1 MRKYFHMKTIRIKPI
16 GLLLFIMLFQVSLLS
31 FGQLNVVPFKS
42 GNLSAEK
49 DGIIYSLPRNVIK
62 VKLEIVK
69 TESFRGPYAAYA
81 AKLLGLTRVIE
92 ENAVVY
98 EIGKIELSSFPE
110 SDPDQIY
117 FVEFDTRSKKSGSFM
132 LSLSDDG
139 FIGGYTDVSSVSKEV
154 RNAMASGDFSN
165 ENLKPFR
172 DLLKPVLI
180 EKVDTIIRRIS
191 VDTATFEEKVLKKSI
206 FEKMPEQQAREIAD
220 LIYKIQDSKFN
231 LITGDQEVNYSRES
245 FEFMLEQL
253 NKQEKEY
260 LALFKG
266 TSKKTKQVYTWY
278 VTPPS
283 SREGMLE
290 TICRF
295 SKAAGVSDKSTS
307 VGESVSL
314 VISPANRNKTIEDFV
329 KQRNQAVKKVHGFY
343 YRIPEKSQVSL
354 RLGGTAIAEEQMVIS
369 QMGVVTFLP
378 AANIKDVRFHPESG
392 AIIQVISE

>member
-1 MRKYFHMKTIRIKPI
+1 MRKLFNMKISLIVLPGR
-16 GLLLFIMLFQVSLLS
+16 LLFIILLQVSLLS

-49 DGIIYSLPRNVIK
+49 DGILYSLPRNVIK
-62 VKLEIVK
+62 VQLEIVK
-69 TESFRGPYAAYA
+69 TESFKGPYAAYA
-81 AKLLGLTRVIE
+81 AKLLGLARVVE
-92 ENAVVY
+92 ENSVGY
-98 EIGKIELSSFPE
+98 EIGRIELSSFSE

-117 FVEFDTRSKKSGSFM
+117 FVEFDDRSKKAGSIM
-132 LSLSDDG
+132 LTLSDEG
-139 FIGGYTDVSSVSKEV
+139 FIGGYTDVSTVNKKD
-154 RNAMASGDFSN
+154 RNEMASGDYLN

-191 VDTATFEEKVLKKSI
+191 VDTSTFEEKVLKKSI

-245 FEFMLEQL
+245 FEFMLEEL
-253 NKQEKEY
+253 NKLEKEY

-266 TSKKTKQVYTWY
+266 TSKKMKQVYTWY
-278 VTPPS
+278 VTPQS
-283 SREGMLE
+283 SREGTME

-295 SKAAGVSDKSTS
+295 SKTKGISDKSTTS
-307 VGESVSL
+307 GESVSL
-314 VISPANRNKTIEDFV
+314 IVSPLNRNKAIEDFI
-329 KQRNQAVKKVHGFY
+329 KGRDQFDKKVHGLY
-343 YRIPEKSQVSL
+343 YRIPEKSQVTL
-354 RLGGTAIAEEQMVIS
+354 RVGGTAIAEDQMVIS

-378 AANIKDVRFHPESG
+378 AANIKEVRFHPESG
-392 AIIQVISE
+392 AILQLISE

>member
-1 MRKYFHMKTIRIKPI
+1 MKTIRIKPI
-16 GLLLFIMLFQVSLLS
+16 GLLLFIMLFQVSLFS

-42 GNLSAEK
+42 GNLSPEK
-49 DGIIYSLPRNVIK
+49 DGVIYSLPRNVIK
-62 VKLEIVK
+62 VQLEIVK

-92 ENAVVY
+92 ENAIGY
-98 EIGKIELSSFPE
+98 EIGKIELSSFSE

-117 FVEFDTRSKKSGSFM
+117 FVEFDGRSKNAGSFM
-132 LSLSDDG
+132 LTLSDEG
-139 FIGGYTDVSSVSKEV
+139 FIGGYTDISSVNKEV

-266 TSKKTKQVYTWY
+266 TNKKTQQVYTWY
-278 VTPPS
+278 ITPPS
-283 SREGMLE
+283 SREGTLE

-295 SKAAGVSDKSTS
+295 SKAGGVSDKSTS

-314 VISPANRNKTIEDFV
+314 VISPMNRNKTIEDFI

-343 YRIPEKSQVSL
+343 YRIPEKSEVTL
-354 RLGGTAIAEEQMVIS
+354 RVGGNAVAEGQMLIS

-378 AANIKDVRFHPESG
+378 TANIKDIRFHPESG
-392 AIIQVISE
+392 AIKQVISE